1 MSNIIELTPTQEQKT
16 QALKEAKQKG
26 AIRHSIKKGGGNAVG
41 FLAEIM
47 LEEYLG
53 AERTPCKDFD
63 ITYKGLHIDIK
74 TKETTVPPR
83 TYYDNSIAKTSLHQ
97 NCDGYIFCRYIKKGS
112 LYVLG
117 YKPKEEYFK
126 EARELRKGDKDGDN
140 GFIVRADCYNL
151 RIDQLD
157 RVPT

>member
-16 QALKEAKQKG
+16 QAIKEAKQMG
-26 AIRHSIKKGGGNAVG
+26 AIRNSIRKGGGNAVG

-157 RVPT
+157 RVPV